1 MSLAAM
7 LPAFLSNFEQHWP
20 FAQQQEGATLV
31 STRFEQQLLSD
42 QDFINAMIQAPKAV
56 LKRQAEYLSAR
67 LCARQALLLQT
78 GLAGLPSQQENS
90 RAPTWPAQS
99 CGSISHSH
107 GISAAIVGD
116 SQHWQSL
123 GLDIEK
129 PLKPERAQRLSS
141 SILTPAEQ
149 EYYQSLD
156 QHSAVWYL
164 TYVFSVKE
172 SLFKALNPLTGV
184 YFTFQD
190 AQVLDFNIAER
201 GSLRLRLC
209 KQLSSAWQ
217 VGSELDGQFARLHG
231 SAITL
236 VGVPAL
242 TNTSHHR

>member
-20 FAQQQEGATLV
+20 FAQQQEGSTLV
-31 STRFEQQLLSD
+31 STRFTQQLLSD
-42 QDFINAMIQAPKAV
+42 QDFINAAIQAPKAV

-78 GLAGLPSQQENS
+78 GKAGLPTQQENS
-90 RAPTWPAQS
+90 RAPIWPAQS

-107 GISAAIVGD
+107 SISAAIVGD

-141 SILTPAEQ
+141 SILTPAEHK
-149 EYYQSLD
+149 YYQSLD

-164 TYVFSVKE
+164 TYVFSFKE

-190 AQVLDFNIAER
+190 AQVLDFNITEEGCA
-201 GSLRLRLC
+201 RLRLC
-209 KQLSSAWQ
+209 KTLSDAWP
-217 VGSELDGQFARLHG
+217 VGSHFEGQFARLHD

-236 VGVPAL
+236 VSIPAV
-242 TNTSHHR
+242 TNTSHHQ

>member
-1 MSLAAM
+1 MSLVAM
-7 LPAFLSNFEQHWP
+7 LPAFLNTFEQHWP
-20 FAQQQEGATLV
+20 FAQPQHSVTLV
-31 STRFEQQLLSD
+31 STRFEQQLLTE
-42 QDFINAMIQAPKAV
+42 QDFISAAIQAPKAV

-78 GLAGLPSQQENS
+78 GQAGLPSQQENS
-90 RAPTWPAQS
+90 RAPVWPARS

-129 PLKPERAQRLSS
+129 PLKLERAQRLFS

-149 EYYQSLD
+149 HYYQSLD
-156 QHSAVWYL
+156 QQSAAWYL
-164 TYVFSVKE
+164 TYVFSFKE

-190 AQVLDFNIAER
+190 AQVLDFNITEGGGA
-201 GSLRLRLC
+201 RLRLC
-209 KQLSSAWQ
+209 KTLSDAWP
-217 VGSELDGQFARLHG
+217 VGSHFEGQFARLHD

-236 VGVPAL
+236 VSIPAV
-242 TNTSHHR
+242 TNTSHHQ